1 MQLKM
6 ERTIRIPLIL
16 LCLPALLLTCTL
28 ERLSISTPSPVSTPT
43 PASTPSPAVPV
54 LTVSEILQDYAAYT
68 DQLVSVQG
76 YGVAQAMMPLCD
88 GYVGIDTRT
97 VFVDKEGGANITASL
112 AGNLWEAMKGDTL
125 RDFLGYV
132 RIFNGDLG
140 CPGSVANSTFP
151 YFEIVEVK

>member
-6 ERTIRIPLIL
+6 KRTTHIPLIL
-16 LCLPALLLTCTL
+16 LCLPALLLACTL
-28 ERLSISTPSPVSTPT
+28 ERLSISTSTPGSTPTPVSTPT
-43 PASTPSPAVPV
+43 PALPV
-54 LTVSEILQDYAAYT
+54 LTVSGILQDYATYQ
-68 DQLVSVQG
+68 DQLVIVQG
-76 YGVAQAMMPLCD
+76 YGVVEAMMPLCD

-97 VFVDKEGGANITASL
+97 IFVDKEGKDLTANL

-151 YFEIVEVK
+151 YFEIVEVR